1 MIAFALAWLGKPCN
15 ILKNCWHCLLA
26 DYVID

>member
-1 MIAFALAWLGKPCN
+1 MIAFALARPAKPRN

>member
-1 MIAFALAWLGKPCN
+1 MIAFALARPAKPCN
-15 ILKNCWHCLLA
+15 ILKNCRHCLLA

>member
-1 MIAFALAWLGKPCN
+1 MIALARPAKPRN